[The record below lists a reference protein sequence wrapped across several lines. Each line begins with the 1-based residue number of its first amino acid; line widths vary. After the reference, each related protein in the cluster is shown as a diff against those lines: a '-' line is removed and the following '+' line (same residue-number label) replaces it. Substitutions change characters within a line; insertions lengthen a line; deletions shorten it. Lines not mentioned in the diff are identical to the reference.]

1 MTKDFETLEPVLRF
15 SCGKTIG
22 DEPMFLFSEAM
33 DALAACTQHE
43 ISVLGV
49 ELMKTSPQGYL
60 TDGISAYDVRLEGR
74 SWQEFVLLNN
84 SLAAQFISENRGG
97 DNHFYLLTATLEGEF
112 HSLRSR

>member
-1 MTKDFETLEPVLRF
+1 MTRDFETLEPVLRF

-22 DEPMFLFSEAM
+22 DEPMFLFPEVM
-33 DALAACTQHE
+33 DALASCTQHE

-60 TDGISAYDVRLEGR
+60 TDGISSYDVRLEGR
-74 SWQEFVLLNN
+74 SWQDFVLLNN
-84 SLAAQFISENRGG
+84 SLAAQFIGEKHGG

-112 HSLRSR
+112 HRLRSR